1 MNPDFWSGKTVFLT
15 GHTGFKGSWLSLW
28 LQQLGASVHGFSLH
42 PSTEPALYEVAN
54 VAQGM
59 TSTVADVR
67 NLVALQAAIKKCRP
81 DIVFHLAAQAIVR
94 RSYDDP
100 VDTLSTNIMGTVNV
114 LESARSVDSVR
125 AMVNVTS
132 DKCYENREW
141 QKGYVE
147 SDPMGGHDPYSVSKG
162 CSELVTSAYRKSFF
176 AESSVSVA
184 SARAGNVIGGGDW
197 ATDRLVPDILRA
209 IDAGS
214 RLEIRNPN
222 AVRPW
227 QHVLE
232 PVSGYLLLA
241 EQLYNHGQAFAEA
254 WNFGPNDEDA
264 KPVSWVAEKLTSEWG
279 GIDSWTQDHGQNPHE
294 AQYLK
299 LDISKTL
306 SRLTWAPRWDISTA
320 LQSIIVWHRA
330 WLEKQNMREVCVEQ
344 ISDFSKAVQN

>member
-1 MNPDFWSGKTVFLT
+1 MSPDFWSGKTVFLT

-42 PSTEPALYEVAN
+42 PSTAPALYEVAN

-59 TSTVADVR
+59 NSTVADVR
-67 NLVALQAAIKKCRP
+67 NLVALQAAMKECRP

-125 AMVNVTS
+125 AIVNVTS
-132 DKCYENREW
+132 DKCYENCEW

-162 CSELVTSAYRKSFF
+162 CSELVTSAYRRSFF
-176 AESSVSVA
+176 AESGVSVA

-214 RLEIRNPN
+214 RLRIRNPN

-232 PVSGYLLLA
+232 PVSGYLFLA
-241 EQLYNHGQAFAEA
+241 ERLYDQGQAFAEA

-264 KPVSWVAEKLTSEWG
+264 KSVSWVAEKLTSEWG
-279 GIDSWTQDHGQNPHE
+279 EIDPWNQDHGQNPHE

-306 SRLTWAPRWDISTA
+306 SRLGWAPRWDISTA
-320 LQSIIVWHRA
+320 LRSIIVWHRA
-330 WLEKQNMREVCVEQ
+330 WLEGQNMRGVCVDQ
-344 ISDFSKAVQN
+344 ISDFSRAAQN